1 MRYYRNLII
10 PILLFVVIL
19 SIGWFLWSSIHI
31 ADAKDKETAIITRLV
46 DLDTFELNNGLR
58 VRLLCINAPE
68 KEQPWT
74 SHAQTKIAAQIVG
87 REVTLV
93 RDVSDKDDYGRLL
106 RHVYLNDSIWI
117 QEVIVRSG
125 FARVKPYEPDT
136 TRCSMLESARL
147 EAEQESLG
155 IWAAKPPICDKDV
168 YDCDDFA
175 STQQAEALFAICGG
189 SEHDIHGLDGDK
201 DGEICEELS

>member
-1 MRYYRNLII
+1 MHQSRTII
-10 PILLFVVIL
+10 TAILLFVAIII
-19 SIGWFLWSSIHI
+19 IGWLIWQTTPAII
-31 ADAKDKETAIITRLV
+31 TEDNETAIITRLV
-46 DLDTFELNNGLR
+46 DLDTFELDNGLR

-74 SHAQTKIAAQIVG
+74 SHAQARIAAQIVG
-87 REVTLV
+87 KEVTLV

-106 RHVYLNDSIWI
+106 RHIYLNDSTWV
-117 QEVIVRSG
+117 QEIIVRSG

-136 TRCSMLESARL
+136 TKCSMLESARL

-155 IWAAKPPICDKDV
+155 IWAAKTPICDKDV

-189 SEHDIHGLDGDK
+189 SEHDVHGLDGDR
-201 DGEICEELS
+201 DGKICEELL